1 MRKKGSEI
9 WVGIFVIIGIIF
21 LVAMTLKIE
30 NFQIGKKRGYL
41 LNIYF
46 SSATGLDR
54 NSPIK
59 VAGVHVGNVEKILLE
74 QGKAKVTF
82 RVTPNI
88 KLYKDAKAYI
98 KSEGFLG
105 EKYIEISPGTP
116 GSPTIEPN
124 GIIAK
129 GEAPV
134 DIDQFLSTVGD
145 LKEDI
150 KGVTAPLSDVL
161 KTVDTKK
168 LERMVDNLEK
178 FSGQLSGIADESKKA
193 FQRGGEAFSR
203 IAEIGNKV
211 EKGEGTLGKLVTDEA
226 IYQEAKR
233 TVETAQEA
241 AETVR
246 SAAESTRKTIDA
258 LKDVSERIERG
269 EGTLGKLIKDES
281 LYQEAKETI
290 QSVKGI
296 AEKVERGEGTLGK
309 LVSDDA
315 LIKEADKTMK
325 KVQKAAE
332 GIEEQTPISVL
343 SIIMGF
349 FF

>member
-9 WVGIFVIIGIIF
+9 WVGIFVVIGIIL

-30 NFQIGKKRGYL
+30 NFQFGKKRGYL

-54 NSPIK
+54 NSPIR
-59 VAGVHVGNVEKILLE
+59 VAGVQVGNVEKVMLE
-74 QGKAKVTF
+74 EGKAKVTF
-82 RVTPNI
+82 RVPPNI
-88 KLYKDAKAYI
+88 RLYEDAKAYI

-105 EKYIEISPGTP
+105 EKYVEISPGTP

-124 GIIAK
+124 GIIAQ
-129 GEAPV
+129 GAVPMDV
-134 DIDQFLSTVGD
+134 DQFLSTVGD

-150 KGVTAPLSDVL
+150 KEVTKPLSDVL

-168 LERMVDNLEK
+168 VEKVIDNLEQ
-178 FSGQLSGIADESKKA
+178 FSGQLAGIADESKKTL
-193 FQRGGEAFSR
+193 RKGTEAFSS
-203 IAEIGNKV
+203 IAEIGDEVK
-211 EKGEGTLGKLVTDEA
+211 KGEGTLGKLVTDEA
-226 IYQEAKR
+226 IYREAKK
-233 TVETAQEA
+233 TLETAQEA
-241 AETVR
+241 AETVKN
-246 SAAESTRKTIDA
+246 AAESAKKTVDT
-258 LKDVSERIERG
+258 LKDISERIEQG
-269 EGTLGKLIKDES
+269 EGTLGKLVKDES

-296 AEKVERGEGTLGK
+296 AEKVEKGEGTLGK
-309 LVSDDA
+309 LVSDDT

-343 SIIMGF
+343 STILGF